1 MYLNKKEYLS
11 WTTSPCKTWESWI
24 IIRITS
30 STSSTLQM
38 FLQWLFLSSFRH
50 SEPLNNIPGFGK
62 WAYLKNTPWQLLLMW
77 MTSDL
82 HLVSLH
88 ISQLFLQ
95 KTGWLRIVPI
105 FPELEFY
112 KFQVV
117 MSAIVKSDSHL
128 PKQIFICFNFLFHLK
143 SSFCS

>member
-1 MYLNKKEYLS
+1 MYLNKKKYLS

-38 FLQWLFLSSFRH
+38 FLQWFFLSSFRH

-62 WAYLKNTPWQLLLMW
+62 WACLKNTPWQLLLMW